1 MGSRESCIRR
11 DIKLSSQ
18 SESKQGIPLNPGSTI
33 FLFPAASFPEM
44 AVRSFFPRS
53 FFQTFSALL
62 VHQEDIRKAARGTIH
77 THTQSS
83 VLQFYGS
90 ARKLL
95 LQKVIPSNRDE
106 IPLSIVFAF
115 SIPRLEELLSL
126 FRSAIAIGYLSKKID
141 ESPAL
146 VELKFRRTRS
156 INLIRSGF
164 DVLCK
169 LIMINSIAI

>member
-18 SESKQGIPLNPGSTI
+18 SESKQGIPLNPGPTI

-53 FFQTFSALL
+53 FFQTFSPLL

-106 IPLSIVFAF
+106 IPPFDCFRVFHPKIGRTIIV
-115 SIPRLEELLSL
+115 IPVGDSDRI
-126 FRSAIAIGYLSKKID
+126 F
-141 ESPAL
+141 
-146 VELKFRRTRS
+146 V
-156 INLIRSGF
+156 
-164 DVLCK
+164 
-169 LIMINSIAI
+169 

>member
-1 MGSRESCIRR
+1 MKS
-11 DIKLSSQ
+11 L
-18 SESKQGIPLNPGSTI
+18 
-33 FLFPAASFPEM
+33 
-44 AVRSFFPRS
+44 
-53 FFQTFSALL
+53 
-62 VHQEDIRKAARGTIH
+62 
-77 THTQSS
+77 
-83 VLQFYGS
+83 
-90 ARKLL
+90 
-95 LQKVIPSNRDE
+95 
-106 IPLSIVFAF
+106 LSIVFAF

-146 VELKFRRTRS
+146 VELKFRRTRL